1 MKRVTLGVI
10 AILAV
15 VAAIGAATSLFIVNQ
30 AQTALVL
37 RLGSL
42 RSVIKEP
49 GLYVKLPLI
58 EDVVYYDSRVLALDP
73 PSEQIIM
80 ADQKRID
87 VDTYTRFIITDPLR
101 FFQTVRTEENAR
113 SRLRGIVNNAV
124 RRVLGEAMLPNLLS
138 AERDRMMTNMRDQ
151 VNLDARGLGVNVI
164 DVRIRRADLPPEAS
178 QAIFRR
184 MISER
189 QREAAEARAQGA
201 ERAQQITAT
210 AERERT
216 VLLAEAQRTSQI
228 LRGEGDNVAN
238 RVFADAF
245 GTDAAFF
252 AFYRSLDAYREALG
266 IGDTSYVMTPNSDF
280 LHFLSNAPVSTGKPV
295 ASTVPAPT
303 PRSPVPAA
311 LPGVSVP
318 AAPPASSGK

>member
-1 MKRVTLGVI
+1 MKRVTLGVL

-30 AQTALVL
+30 TQTALVL

-42 RSVIKEP
+42 REVITKP
-49 GLYVKLPLI
+49 GLNIKVPLI
-58 EDVVYYDSRVLALDP
+58 EDVVYYDRRVLALDP

-87 VDTYTRFIITDPLR
+87 VDTYTRFIITDPLL

-113 SRLRGIVNNAV
+113 ARLRGIVNNAV
-124 RRVLGEAMLPNLLS
+124 RRVLGEAMLPSLLS
-138 AERDRMMTNMRDQ
+138 AERDRMMINMRDQ
-151 VNLDARGLGVNVI
+151 VNQAARGLGVNVI

-245 GTDAAFF
+245 GTDATFF

-280 LHFLSNAPVSTGKPV
+280 LHFLSNAPAMTGKPV
-295 ASTVPAPT
+295 ASAVPAPT
-303 PRSPVPAA
+303 PRLPSSVVPPNVPAPAASPAA
-311 LPGVSVP
+311 LE
-318 AAPPASSGK
+318 K